1 MDFLYIGLM
10 LNLSANQL
18 TCQRDERLLFQ
29 QLSFSLNAG
38 EALQVTGP
46 NGAGKTSLLRI
57 LVGLLDPIEG
67 QVHWSGQPISRCA
80 EDYRRELAYV
90 GHKIG
95 VRPGL
100 TVLENL
106 QMTAALNQLNNEI
119 QLPEILATLQLTEL
133 AQEYAFR
140 LSAGQQQRLALGML
154 LIQKAKLWVLDEPF
168 TAIDVDGVQV
178 ISQLLAQH
186 VAAGGMLVYTT
197 HQHVDLPGIKVQQL
211 RVGL

>member
-10 LNLSANQL
+10 LTLSANQL